1 MRIAYGVM
9 GYGRGHAMRTM
20 AVLPALGRD
29 HEITVFAGGDA
40 YEVLASRFDTVRI
53 PTIGYQYGSGGTHS
67 LPITLARNVA
77 PVADLLFGGRGIEQ
91 VGAAMRER
99 GIELVISDSEA
110 WTHRVAQ
117 RLALPRISFD
127 HVGIIAY
134 CKPHFPPDLWAA
146 GMRDGWGYRQ
156 LMGVPE
162 RILISSFYRAEPAYP
177 QVHVIGPML
186 RDEVRAAKPRDGDY
200 LLAYFNKGEHQY
212 LPHIDRALRLLD
224 CPVRVYGTRHR
235 GIDDN
240 LDFRAPSVQ
249 GFVDD
254 LAGCRAVLSTAGNQL
269 IGEAMHFGKP
279 VLALPEPAF
288 EQRLNAFMIE
298 RMGIGQRGDLLKLT
312 PSDIDR
318 FLGGAAR
325 FRGNLGWHRDQA
337 GAGDAHTQAIA
348 WLADSIDAL
357 RPRGRRTS
365 PARTPTAQLRG
376 RRFSAAELMQ

>member
-20 AVLPALGRD
+20 SVLPALARD

-40 YEVLASRFDTVRI
+40 YEVLAPRFNTVRI

-67 LPITLARNVA
+67 LPITLARNLA
-77 PVADLLFGGRGIEQ
+77 PIGDLLFGGRGIEQ
-91 VGAAMRER
+91 VSAAMRSR
-99 GIELVISDSEA
+99 GIDLVISDSEA

-146 GMRDGWGYRQ
+146 GIRDGWGYRR

-177 QVHVIGPML
+177 QVQLVGPML
-186 RDEVRAAKPRDGDY
+186 RDEVRAARPRDGDY

-212 LPHIDRALRLLD
+212 RPHIDRSLRLLD
-224 CPVRVYGTRHR
+224 CKVRVYGTAHR
-235 GIDDN
+235 GEDEN
-240 LDFRAPSVQ
+240 LDFRAPSVE
-249 GFVDD
+249 GFIDD
-254 LAGCRAVLSTAGNQL
+254 FAGCRAVLSTAGNQL
-269 IGEAMHFGKP
+269 IGEALHFGKP
-279 VLALPEPAF
+279 VFALSEPAF
-288 EQRLNAFMIE
+288 EQRLNAYMIE
-298 RMGIGQRGDLLKLT
+298 RMGVGQRGDLLTLT

-318 FLGGAAR
+318 FLDNGER
-325 FRGNLGWHRDQA
+325 FRNNIAWQRAQA
-337 GAGDAHTQAIA
+337 GDSDGRAQAIE
-348 WLADSIDAL
+348 WLHRNIDAL
-357 RPRGRRTS
+357 RPQCRVRRT
-365 PARTPTAQLRG
+365 ALRTRIG
-376 RRFSAAELMQ
+376 GHAEA